1 MIDDVMPAGFSIGCA
16 DDGAGRPLVLVHC
29 SGADRHLWT
38 KTMETWAA
46 MDNMPSRRILR
57 PELFGCGKTAA
68 WPAGR
73 IFTLDHAVELV
84 SRAIGELDEPFDLV
98 GHSFGGAVAL
108 HFAQRM
114 PNRLRSLTVIE
125 PTYFSLLRGGSI
137 VEGML
142 FDQIASVAQVILQ
155 GAASDSDSAQRHAM
169 GVFIDYWNGAGKWAA
184 IPPEMQKTMAATVHV
199 VTQDF
204 TALFSEPTR
213 LADLRELRVPTL
225 IINGLRSPEPAQQ
238 IAALLEKTL
247 PLAERCTLPDAGHMI
262 PVTHAK
268 QLAGLIATWQRRH
281 DAASTPASAARR
293 RVAAGI

>member
-16 DDGAGRPLVLVHC
+16 DDGTGRPLVLLHC

-38 KTMETWAA
+38 KVMETWSA

-84 SRAIGELDEPFDLV
+84 SRAIGNLDEPFDLV

-114 PNRLRSLTVIE
+114 PNRLRSLAVIE
-125 PTYFSLLRGGSI
+125 PTYFSLLRGGGI

-155 GAASDSDSAQRHAM
+155 GAASDSDSARQHAM
-169 GVFIDYWNGAGKWAA
+169 GVFIDYWNGAGKWAT
-184 IPPEMQKTMAATVHV
+184 IPPGMQETMAATVHV

-213 LADLRELRVPTL
+213 LADLCHLHVPTL

-238 IAALLEKTL
+238 IAALLEQTL
-247 PLAERCTLPDAGHMI
+247 PQAGRCTLPDAGHMI

-268 QLAGLIATWQRRH
+268 QLAGLLATWQRRH
-281 DAASTPASAARR
+281 DAANTPASAVRHRA
-293 RVAAGI
+293 AAGA